1 MKQHTHHP
9 QVSYMKELG
18 LQFLII
24 FYEGEPNYA
33 VLVHWIDKTVFY

>member
-24 FYEGEPNYA
+24 FYEGEPNNYA
-33 VLVHWIDKTVFY
+33 NIKIISVFD